1 MEKMKSVLSAG
12 LVAVGI
18 VVLGICIKAGFN
30 SMSQNARVVTVKGL
44 AEREVKADKVI
55 WPIVFKELGDDLP
68 SLYAKVNQKNEIVLK
83 MLKEKGCKIQKSV
96 RVWTSLIC
104 KPILI
109 RQQ

>member
-55 WPIVFKELGDDLP
+55 WPIVLKKRDSFEDVEGKR
-68 SLYAKVNQKNEIVLK
+68 AARFRNQYEF
-83 MLKEKGCKIQKSV
+83 G
-96 RVWTSLIC
+96 RH
-104 KPILI
+104 
-109 RQQ
+109 